1 MSLRTLLAAFTVAG
15 LCPIAN
21 AGDVRV
27 VEAHA
32 SGVSIEQVFHFVLVV
47 STFCLLAWLTH
58 QILNTKKW

>member
-1 MSLRTLLAAFTVAG
+1 MSPKYLLAALMVAA

-21 AGDVRV
+21 ARDVRV

-32 SGVSIEQVFHFVLVV
+32 SGVALEQVFHFILVV